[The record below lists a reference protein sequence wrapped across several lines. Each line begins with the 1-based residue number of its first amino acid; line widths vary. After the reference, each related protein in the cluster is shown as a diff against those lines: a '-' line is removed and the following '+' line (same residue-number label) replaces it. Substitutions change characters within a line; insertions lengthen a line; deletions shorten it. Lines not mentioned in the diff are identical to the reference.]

1 MQLYEVQARLKDKGS
16 RLHPSSP
23 LLRRDKSD
31 FGAARKA
38 EGRVKGFAS
47 RGGPRKR
54 RSASRGGPRVKGRK
68 APVGAT
74 PLYGASPH
82 AVGEPSRLVQQIL
95 RKLSRL
101 P

>member
-1 MQLYEVQARLKDKGS
+1 MQLYEVQAGLNAKGS

-38 EGRVKGFAS
+38 EGREKASPHAVGHAKGFQ
-47 RGGPRKR
+47 
-54 RSASRGGPRVKGRK
+54 
-68 APVGAT
+68 
-74 PLYGASPH
+74 PH

-101 P
+101 PLW